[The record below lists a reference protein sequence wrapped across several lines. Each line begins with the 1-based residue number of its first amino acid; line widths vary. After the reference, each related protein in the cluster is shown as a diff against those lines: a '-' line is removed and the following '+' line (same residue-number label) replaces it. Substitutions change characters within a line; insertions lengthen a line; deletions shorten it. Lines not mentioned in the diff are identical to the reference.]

1 MEIFLII
8 LCMIMLSIIIILIVS
23 LNKLFKLNDT
33 LVNQHDTLKD
43 QLDKI
48 KLYVFEA
55 YMNMR
60 AVDTL
65 GAFEADDDAGYM
77 FEAIKKI
84 IIDLGIYSVDEI
96 RVLYENPEL
105 TDPRAKQFVSDLYE
119 KLKKKRE
126 FESTINTEEVNVD

>member
-1 MEIFLII
+1 MNNKINPDLCIPVEINFTSNLH
-8 LCMIMLSIIIILIVS
+8 L
-23 LNKLFKLNDT
+23 
-33 LVNQHDTLKD
+33 Q
-43 QLDKI
+43 DKI